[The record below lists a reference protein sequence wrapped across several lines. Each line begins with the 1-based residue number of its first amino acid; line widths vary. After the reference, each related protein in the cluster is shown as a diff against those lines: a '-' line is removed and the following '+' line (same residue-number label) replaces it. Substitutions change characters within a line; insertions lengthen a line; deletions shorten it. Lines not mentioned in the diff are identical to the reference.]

1 MSLYE
6 GIAPLSHKSSRR
18 KFSNYPR
25 KCPYCAPAA
34 AGSLAM
40 REKTAPMEVYV
51 WGLKYNNYI
60 SPSNVIKDYS
70 VLCWSAKWLFEP
82 EVYGM
87 KVSGKD
93 AMNRKDASILEPMWK
108 ALDEADIVVVQN
120 GKKFDI
126 PKLNSRFLLAG
137 FLPPMYYQVVDTKEV
152 MSRHFGFS
160 SNKLD
165 YVNQLLGIETK
176 DEMEFQDWIDYV
188 KGSNEA
194 GEKMLTY
201 NKKDVVIME
210 ELYLKLR
217 PWIPG
222 HPNLGVYATVQ
233 GCLSVFECK

>member
-1 MSLYE
+1 
-6 GIAPLSHKSSRR
+6 
-18 KFSNYPR
+18 
-25 KCPYCAPAA
+25 
-34 AGSLAM
+34 
-40 REKTAPMEVYV
+40 MEVYV

-60 SPSNVIKDYS
+60 SPDNIIKDYS

-82 EVYGM
+82 EVMGE
-87 KVSGKD
+87 KVTGKQAINRED
-93 AMNRKDASILEPMWK
+93 ADILTEMWR
-108 ALDEADIVVVQN
+108 LLNEADIVVVQN

-137 FLPPMYYQVVDTKEV
+137 FPPPMHYQVVDTKEV
-152 MSRHFGFS
+152 MARNFGFS

-165 YVNQLLGIETK
+165 YVNEFLGLEVK

-188 KGSNEA
+188 TGSDQA

-222 HPNLGVYATVQ
+222 HANLGGKKRA
-233 GCLSVFECK
+233 GDG